1 METKTGTPN
10 SPRTVA
16 EIEIRIGEERRRL
29 LSEQN
34 LAVSL
39 EGQRIAP
46 LEAGDDEALDR
57 VEAQI
62 VKCIERQARIEERL
76 ELLQKRLMQAKDV
89 ERVSHLD
96 AIEAR
101 ANALREDSIKQIR
114 DVYPKQAK
122 ALATTLRR
130 LALNE
135 AAQEHC
141 NRELTLGGRPAVET
155 ANAVRCRP
163 MQRVKWMKA
172 MRVGYTQ
179 PEHPAFGKVRG
190 RSADGQTVYLEDG
203 GQCSAFQDVL
213 VEAEDLVAGS
223 NPQPL
228 YEVIELPA
236 IEAEP
241 LAHTSL
247 PKAPIPA
254 PIFDPNAP
262 ITDAEVLALLAGQ
275 RDPEGRK

>member
-1 METKTGTPN
+1 MDTKTETPN

-29 LSEQN
+29 LAEQN
-34 LAVSL
+34 LAASL

-76 ELLQKRLMQAKDV
+76 ALLQERLMRVKDV

-96 AIEAR
+96 AIEVR
-101 ANALREDSIKQIR
+101 ANALREDSMKQIR
-114 DVYPKQAK
+114 EVYPKQAK
-122 ALATTLRR
+122 ALAATLRR

-141 NRELTLGGRPAVET
+141 NRELALGGRPAIET
-155 ANAVRCRP
+155 ANSIRCRP
-163 MQRVKWMKA
+163 TQRVKWMKA

-179 PEHPAFGKVRG
+179 PEHPAFGRVRG
-190 RSADGQTVYLEDG
+190 CSADGQTVYLEQG
-203 GQCSAFQDVL
+203 GQCPAFQDVQ
-213 VEAEDLVAGS
+213 VETEDLVVGS

-228 YEVIELPA
+228 YAVIELPTA
-236 IEAEP
+236 EAEP
-241 LAHTSL
+241 LAHASL
-247 PKAPIPA
+247 PKAPTPA

-262 ITDAEVLALLAGQ
+262 ITDTEILALLAGQ

>member
-1 METKTGTPN
+1 MNARPETSI
-10 SPRTVA
+10 SPSTA
-16 EIEIRIGEERRRL
+16 QIQERIDSERNRL
-29 LSEQN
+29 LIEQN
-34 LAVSL
+34 LEANL
-39 EGQRIAP
+39 DGQRIAP

-57 VEAQI
+57 IEAQHAQ
-62 VKCIERQARIEERL
+62 CLERQVRIQERL
-76 ELLQKRLMQAKDV
+76 ELLQKRLIQAKDV

-101 ANALREDSIKQIR
+101 ATALREDSMKQIR

-122 ALATTLRR
+122 ALAITLRR

-163 MQRVKWMKA
+163 TQRVKWKKA

-179 PEHPAFGKVRG
+179 PEHPAFGRVCG
-190 RSADGQTVYLEDG
+190 RSADGQTVYLEQG
-203 GQCSAFQDVL
+203 GQCPAFQDVQ
-213 VEAEDLVAGS
+213 VETEDLVVGS

-228 YEVIELPA
+228 YAVIELPTA
-236 IEAEP
+236 EAEP
-241 LAHTSL
+241 LAHASL
-247 PKAPIPA
+247 PKAPTPA